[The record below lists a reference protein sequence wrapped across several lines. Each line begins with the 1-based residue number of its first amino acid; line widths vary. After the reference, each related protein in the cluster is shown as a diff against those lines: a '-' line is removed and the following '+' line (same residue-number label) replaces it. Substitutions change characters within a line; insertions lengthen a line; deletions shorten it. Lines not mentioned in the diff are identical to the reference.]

1 MSDMGE
7 FEEQLARCNWDG
19 KGALIDVADT
29 LYLCAAWWRQFG
41 RGITPSAADLLRMT
55 ELVLAREE
63 ENRRRE
69 TAWQSS
75 SIRPEDC

>member
-1 MSDMGE
+1 MSNMGE
-7 FEEQLARCNWDG
+7 FEEMLDRCSWAGRD
-19 KGALIDVADT
+19 ALIEVADT

-63 ENRRRE
+63 QQNRRRKM
-69 TAWQSS
+69 
-75 SIRPEDC
+75 